1 MTQPVDS
8 FSSEPSAPA
17 PSASAPWPS
26 PSVVVDSPAPSRRAP
41 GDRRMAKVAVAVLL
55 IAGVVV
61 AVARVIGGS
70 PDSDQH
76 VQPSSVAPVTIE
88 GARPAELGKSIDV
101 AHVVSIIGPSVVK
114 VSVDV
119 DGPSG
124 SGEGVGTG
132 VVISADGEIVTN
144 AHVVV
149 DAVAVRVLLPG
160 TTEPISAEV
169 VGTDVGNDLALL
181 RVKSSALTVSQ
192 FAATDSV
199 RVGDQVVAMG
209 FALGLPGEASVTS
222 GIISALSRTM
232 ITETGAL
239 NGLLQTDAAISSGN
253 SGGPLVN
260 AAGQVIGINTAV
272 ARSSAANIASNIG
285 FSISMKEIQKVV
297 AQLREAGNGAARVEG
312 YLGVS
317 VEDRSDGGRGAVVAR
332 IKPGSPA
339 AELGLQDGDIVRRV
353 NGDVIDGQAG
363 LIASIRDLSP
373 GDTVTIEY
381 GRGDKAFTGT
391 TKVVARPTD

>member
-1 MTQPVDS
+1 MTQPLDS
-8 FSSEPSAPA
+8 FSSEPSA
-17 PSASAPWPS
+17 SAQWPS
-26 PSVVVDSPAPSRRAP
+26 PSVVVASPAPARRSA
-41 GDRRMAKVAVAVLL
+41 GDRRMAKVVVAVLL
-55 IAGVVV
+55 IAGIVVTV
-61 AVARVIGGS
+61 ASVVGS
-70 PDSDQH
+70 SADSDQQA
-76 VQPSSVAPVTIE
+76 QPSSVASVTIE
-88 GARPAELGKSIDV
+88 GARPAELAKSLDV
-101 AHVVSIIGPSVVK
+101 AYVVSTIGPSVVK

-119 DGPSG
+119 DGPLG
-124 SGEGVGTG
+124 LGEGVGTG

-144 AHVVV
+144 AHVVL

-192 FAATDSV
+192 FAAIDSV

-209 FALGLPGEASVTS
+209 FALDLPGEASVTS

-272 ARSSAANIASNIG
+272 ARSSAASIASNIG

-297 AQLREAGNGAARVEG
+297 AQLRAAGNGAARVEG

-332 IKPGSPA
+332 IQPGSPA
-339 AELGLQDGDIVRRV
+339 AELGLQDGDIVRKV
-353 NGDVIDGQAG
+353 NGEVIDGQAG

-373 GDTVTIEY
+373 GDSVAIEY
-381 GRGDKAFTGT
+381 ARGDKAFTGT
-391 TKVVARPTD
+391 TRLVARSTN

>member
-1 MTQPVDS
+1 
-8 FSSEPSAPA
+8 
-17 PSASAPWPS
+17 
-26 PSVVVDSPAPSRRAP
+26 
-41 GDRRMAKVAVAVLL
+41 MAKVVVAVLL
-55 IAGVVV
+55 IAGVAVT
-61 AVARVIGGS
+61 VARLVGGS
-70 PDSDQH
+70 ADSGQQ
-76 VQPSSVAPVTIE
+76 VQPSSAAPVVIE
-88 GARPAELGKSIDV
+88 GARPAELAKSLDV
-101 AHVVSIIGPSVVK
+101 AHVVSIISPSVVK

-181 RVKSSALTVSQ
+181 RVKSSALTVSK

-209 FALGLPGEASVTS
+209 FALDLPGEASVTS

-272 ARSSAANIASNIG
+272 ARSSAVNTASNIG
-285 FSISMKEIQKVV
+285 FAISSKEIQKVV
-297 AQLREAGNGAARVEG
+297 AQLRAAGSGAARAEG

-317 VEDRSDGGRGAVVAR
+317 VEDRTDGGRGAVVAR

-339 AELGLQDGDIVRRV
+339 AELGLQDGDIVRKV
-353 NGDVIDGQAG
+353 NGEVIDGQAG

-373 GDTVTIEY
+373 GDSVTIEY
-381 GRGDKAFTGT
+381 ARGEKTFTGT
-391 TKVVARPTD
+391 TKVVARPKTS

>member
-1 MTQPVDS
+1 MTQPLDS
-8 FSSEPSAPA
+8 FSSE

-26 PSVVVDSPAPSRRAP
+26 PSVVVDSPTTARRAP
-41 GDRRMAKVAVAVLL
+41 GDRRMAKVVVAVLL
-55 IAGVVV
+55 VAGAVV

-70 PDSDQH
+70 PDSDQQA
-76 VQPSSVAPVTIE
+76 QPSSSAPATIE
-88 GARPAELGKSIDV
+88 GARPAELATSIDV
-101 AHVVSIIGPSVVK
+101 ARVVSIIGPSVVK

-181 RVKSSALTVSQ
+181 RVKSAALTVSQ

-232 ITETGAL
+232 ITESGAL

-332 IKPGSPA
+332 IQPGSPA
-339 AELGLQDGDIVRRV
+339 AELGLQDGDIVRTV

-373 GDTVTIEY
+373 GDSVTIEY
-381 GRGDKAFTGT
+381 ARGDKAFAGRV
-391 TKVVARPTD
+391 KVVARPTN